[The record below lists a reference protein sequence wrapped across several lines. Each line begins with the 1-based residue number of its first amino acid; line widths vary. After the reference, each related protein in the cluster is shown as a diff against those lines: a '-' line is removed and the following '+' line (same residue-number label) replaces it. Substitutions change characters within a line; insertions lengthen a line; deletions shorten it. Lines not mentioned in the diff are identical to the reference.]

1 MVNKTNN
8 ILEHFCQYFCD
19 FHKKELHSHLDC
31 LNCSQPHQ
39 EFPIYISCVHI
50 KSKIDSKNNVILL
63 RNFELEFGGFV
74 KGDSDNGKYSKPKPF
89 TFEGKKILIERTG
102 GGLGDLLTITVAV
115 KELKRK
121 FPSVYVIFKVS
132 PQYKPVLEH
141 NPYIDSII
149 ELDHNIER
157 DICISYSD
165 PCPAGM
171 YESSHN
177 RNIFKSRIDIFSEY
191 LGLSPKDKKP
201 IFCLTDEEKNQG
213 LKFFEECGAL
223 ARKKIGIAMTAAEIW
238 KSWTREGNLKLI
250 SMLVEKG
257 YVPVVFTM
265 QSQEPVNNIKG
276 VINVHNEP
284 IRKVASILKCCDIA
298 ITQDGGMLHLA
309 AALEVPQICL
319 LGPTDP
325 KYRVRMYKGGYWIV
339 RHNEVCPLK
348 YNNDKFCWY
357 YSECTVNE
365 EYKNGRTDIVPP
377 CLKAITAEEVLKKIE
392 RIII

>member
-8 ILEHFCQYFCD
+8 ILEHFCQYLCD
-19 FHKKELHSHLDC
+19 FHKKELRSHLDC

-39 EFPIYISCVHI
+39 EFSIYISCIHI
-50 KSKIDSKNNVILL
+50 KSKIDPKSNVILL
-63 RNFELEFGGFV
+63 KNFELEFGDFV
-74 KGDSDNGKYSKPKPF
+74 KRDSGGDKYSNSKPF

-102 GGLGDLLTITVAV
+102 GGLGDLLTITVAI
-115 KELKRK
+115 KELKRR
-121 FPSVYVIFKVS
+121 FPSAYIIFKVS

-141 NPYIDSII
+141 NPYIDDII
-149 ELDHNIER
+149 DLDQNIER
-157 DICISYSD
+157 DIFISYSD

-191 LGLSPKDKKP
+191 LGLSPKDKTP
-201 IFCLTDEEKNQG
+201 VFCLTDEEKNQG

-223 ARKKIGIAMTAAEIW
+223 AKKRIGIAMFAAEIW

-250 SMLVEKG
+250 NMLVERN

-265 QSQEPVNNIKG
+265 QSQEMVNIKG
-276 VINVHNEP
+276 VIDVHDEP
-284 IRKVASILKCCDIA
+284 IRKVASILKYCDII

-309 AALEVPQICL
+309 GALEVPQICL

-325 KYRVRMYKGGYWIV
+325 KYRVKMYKGGHWIV
-339 RHNEVCPLK
+339 RHNGICPLK
-348 YNNDKFCWY
+348 YNDNKFCWY
-357 YSECTVNE
+357 YSQCTVDE
-365 EYKNGRTDIVPP
+365 HHKDGRTDIVPP
-377 CLKAITAEEVLKKIE
+377 CLKAIKAEEVLHKIE
-392 RIII
+392 KIII